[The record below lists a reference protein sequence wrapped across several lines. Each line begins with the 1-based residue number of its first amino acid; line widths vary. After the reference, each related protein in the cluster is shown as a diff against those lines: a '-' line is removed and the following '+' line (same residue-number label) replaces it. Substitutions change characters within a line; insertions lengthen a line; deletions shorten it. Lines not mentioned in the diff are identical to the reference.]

1 MNGRFEFY
9 VNTAEE
15 IELVLE
21 FAKRVEAIRASRY
34 PQAANALDAGCIGNA
49 DVNNVQVMNAQ
60 VAAKA
65 ASLYKK

>member
-21 FAKRVEAIRASRY
+21 FAKRVEAIRAARY
-34 PQAANALDAGCIGNA
+34 PQASTALGAGSIGLN
-49 DVNNVQVMNAQ
+49 NAQ
-60 VAAKA
+60 VMQAQAAEKA
-65 ASLYKK
+65 ASL